1 MKSKPLGL
9 LMKRSHYI
17 ALKTIVHKETTRIL
31 RIWSQTLLPPLITQT
46 LYFVI
51 FGKFIGS
58 QIRAINGI
66 SYMAFIVPGLVM
78 MAVINSSYAN
88 VVSSFFGAKFQRNI
102 EEVLVSPT
110 PDWVIIAGYV
120 LGGVVRGVVVGVL
133 VFLVSL
139 FFVHPVVTHGW
150 AVILFMLLS
159 SMVFS
164 LAALINGI
172 YARNFDEVAFFQN
185 FILTPFIY
193 LGGVFYSIHSLPA
206 AGQKASLYNPLV
218 YMVNGFRYG
227 FFGFSDVNPGI
238 CLGVLVSLTIILSM
252 VNLFLFKKGIGIKN

>member
-1 MKSKPLGL
+1 MI
-9 LMKRSHYI
+9 KRDHYI
-17 ALKTIVHKETTRIL
+17 ALKTILRKEVNRIM

-58 QIRAINGI
+58 QVRAINGV
-66 SYMAFIVPGLVM
+66 SYMEFIVPGLVM
-78 MAVINSSYAN
+78 MAVISNAYGN
-88 VVSSFFGAKFQRNI
+88 VVASFYGAKFQRNI
-102 EEVLVSPT
+102 EEILVSPT
-110 PDWVIIAGYV
+110 PDWIIILGYV
-120 LGGVVRGVVVGVL
+120 LGGVARGIIVGGL

-139 FFVHPVVTHGW
+139 FFAHPIVTHWW
-150 AVILFMLLS
+150 AVILFTFLS
-159 SMVFS
+159 SVVFS
-164 LAALINGI
+164 LAALINGLF
-172 YARNFDEVAFFQN
+172 ARNFDEVAFFQN

-206 AGQKASLYNPLV
+206 AWQQVSLYNPLV

-238 CLGVLVSLTIILSM
+238 CLMILVVLTIILTV
-252 VNLFLFKKGIGIKN
+252 VNLVLFKKGIGLRN

>member
-1 MKSKPLGL
+1 MI
-9 LMKRSHYI
+9 RHAHYI
-17 ALKTIVHKETTRIL
+17 ALKTMVRKETTRIM

-46 LYFVI
+46 LYFII
-51 FGKFIGS
+51 FGKLIGS
-58 QIRAINGI
+58 QVKAIQGI

-78 MAVINSSYAN
+78 MAVISNSYGN
-88 VVSSFFGAKFQRNI
+88 VVSSFFGAKFQRSI

-110 PDWVIIAGYV
+110 PDWVVIAGYV
-120 LGGVVRGVVVGVL
+120 LGGVVRGVVVGIL

-139 FFVHPVVTHGW
+139 FFVHPIVTHWW
-150 AVILFMLLS
+150 AIILFMLLAS
-159 SMVFS
+159 VLFS

-193 LGGVFYSIHSLPA
+193 LGGVFYSIHSLPSIC
-206 AGQKASLYNPLV
+206 QKASLYNPLV

-227 FFGFSDVNPGI
+227 FFGFSDVDPGL
-238 CLGVLVSLTIILSM
+238 CLMILVLLTIILSLI
-252 VNLFLFKKGIGIKN
+252 NLFLFKKGIGIKN